1 MFTPSTNQ
9 NLKQMANKETTK
21 KGKVS
26 VSYCGASMLDVVR
39 YVHEETVRH
48 CAYCGRPMSRSD
60 VNDYGSLCEDCY
72 MKEYYG

>member
-1 MFTPSTNQ
+1 
-9 NLKQMANKETTK
+9 MANKKATK

-26 VSYCGASMLDVVR
+26 VSYRGASMLDVVR

-48 CAYCGRPMSRSD
+48 CEYCGSPMPRSED
-60 VNDYGSLCEDCY
+60 NDYGSLCEDCY